1 MTNPF
6 ILDAV
11 RTPRGRG
18 KKDKG
23 ALSGIHPQ
31 ELVSQT
37 LNAIAGRTGI
47 DKKDVEDVVMGC
59 VSQAGEQGASI
70 ARNAILLADWP
81 AAIAP
86 RRRWQACSE
95 RRMT

>member
-23 ALSGIHPQ
+23 ALSGIQPQ

-37 LNAIAGRTGI
+37 LNAI